1 MESRRQKSVSYL
13 SLESGAF
20 TGDKECQPSTLPII
34 FMRFFKSRACCWTEI
49 LLSDRLTERCS
60 FAEFLSYLQG
70 AHLIPRQYDE
80 VGVEYPE
87 L

>member
-1 MESRRQKSVSYL
+1 ML
-13 SLESGAF
+13 LDG
-20 TGDKECQPSTLPII
+20 
-34 FMRFFKSRACCWTEI
+34 I

-70 AHLIPRQYDE
+70 ADLIPRQYDE